1 MTGIF
6 DISIALWPIG
16 VLAVSVGLF
25 FLTWTDVR
33 RREIDPLALLLV
45 AGGVCCVCFEFG
57 THLGP
62 HLAAGTM
69 LLILGMTLR
78 WLKPSWMGEGD
89 LGLMATMGFLSGTLV
104 LLYTTLLLLA
114 ILIVGFVY
122 ARIRRKARTFSA
134 VPLALPA
141 SLVGAPIFFLQIM
154 GLTQ

>member
-16 VLAVSVGLF
+16 VLAVSLGLF
-25 FLTWTDVR
+25 LLAWTDIR
-33 RREIDPLALLLV
+33 RFEIDPVALLLV
-45 AGGVCCVCFEFG
+45 IAGVCCVFLEFG
-57 THLGP
+57 TNLGAN
-62 HLAAGTM
+62 LAAGTM
-69 LLILGMTLR
+69 LLIAGMSIR
-78 WLKPSWMGEGD
+78 WFNPSWLGEGD

-104 LLYTTLLLLA
+104 LLYTTLLLFA

-154 GLTQ
+154 GFTQ